1 MSDPTYAEAST
12 AKSQTEFRTATL
24 ATLASPP
31 APLQPAPVAGWSDSA
46 PQRILVEDFSAN
58 MAVESKIRAAIASTI
73 SPQQAVAA
81 GADWVRACIGWFDED
96 YIPAQPATFDV
107 PFQVLPT
114 SAPVTVGASTVLQI
128 QATGGQI
135 YLCTQSQDVLF
146 SSGSSY
152 LGTLRFTARTAGAA
166 GNVAPSTILSGKILT
181 GPAGLSLGPGTPTQI
196 TSGRDIETP
205 FQAIKRCLGKWARL
219 GAGWTRQAFD
229 YLIPTAAPGVTRW
242 YVDDANPYG
251 PGTTGV
257 FIAGASGP
265 SQPAEVTAVQTYLN
279 SKPIRA
285 LGSGAVTVNQSTSV
299 AFTVTASIATDGSN
313 PTLVADASAALQ
325 SLAGAILG
333 PAIVRP
339 ELLQA
344 IIMGGRFSGPDD
356 GSGVPTPALFEI
368 PVPGGGVVEIELALP
383 GFAGAAG
390 IVSIGS
396 VPDAPLLLAAG
407 EVLNLTPVLSTVL
420 L

>member
-1 MSDPTYAEAST
+1 MSDPTFAEAST
-12 AKSQTEFRTATL
+12 PTTQATFRSRTL
-24 ATLASPP
+24 ATLAAPP

-46 PQRILVEDFSAN
+46 PQRIMVEDFSAQ
-58 MAVESKIRAAIASTI
+58 MAVEAKIRAAIASTI

-81 GADWVRACIGWFDED
+81 GADWVRACLGWFDED

-107 PFQVLPT
+107 PFQVAPT
-114 SAPVTVGASTVLQI
+114 SAPVTVGASTVIQI
-128 QATGGQI
+128 QATGGAI
-135 YLCTQSQDVLF
+135 YLCTQSADVTLN
-146 SSGSSY
+146 SGSSY
-152 LGTLRFTARTAGAA
+152 QGTLRFTARVAGAA
-166 GNVAPSTILSGKILT
+166 GNVAPSTILAGKILT
-181 GPAGLSLGPGTPTQI
+181 APAGLSLGPGTPTQI
-196 TSGRDIETP
+196 TSGRDVETP
-205 FQAIKRCLGKWARL
+205 FQAIKRCMGKWARL

-257 FIAGASGP
+257 FIAGPSGP
-265 SQPAEVTAVQTYLN
+265 SSPTEVTTVQDYLN
-279 SKPIRA
+279 SKPIRS

-299 AFTVTASIATDGSN
+299 AFALTASIATDGSN
-313 PTLVADASAALQ
+313 PTLVDDASAALQ
-325 SLAGAILG
+325 GLASAVLG
-333 PAIVRP
+333 PAIIRP
-339 ELLQA
+339 ELLSA
-344 IIMGGRFSGPDD
+344 IVMGGRFSGPDD

-396 VPDAPLLLAAG
+396 VPDAPLILAAG
-407 EVLNLTPVLSTVL
+407 EVLALTPSISTVL